1 MALENE
7 SVFPLSGIQ
16 RAGLVIGGLLI
27 VGMAV
32 GLYFWI
38 YRTSYVPLYSN
49 LNEEDAANVLGQLD
63 EMRIPYQL
71 SADGNAILVDSRQAE
86 ETRIRLDGGG
96 LAIRGGEGFE
106 LFDNADFGMTEYVQ
120 KINYQRALQG
130 ELARTIIGLSEVRYA
145 RVHLVLPEE
154 TLFSDTDS
162 EPKASVTLVNEPGMY
177 LSASQI
183 SGIQQLVASAVDGL
197 SSDSVTVLDDR
208 GLVLSQQRPG
218 EDAGPMLVLGSKQE
232 IETYLGLK
240 AARVLD
246 QLYGPGA
253 ALVNIDVTL
262 NHDQV
267 QLTREQWHSPEEPG
281 SGGIVAQSR
290 TQREFTAPAEDS
302 RDQAENNLTTEVVE
316 VDYRI
321 DKSVEQIIQ
330 GDGDI
335 VRMTVSVMVPVNTS
349 DEQLAAVRQLIA
361 TAVGLQES
369 RGDEIGI
376 FAMPDLAAEPA
387 EADQQAAI
395 PDIQVAPD
403 AVRSTTVPANLI
415 QSGRDNARNPLSRL
429 TGSVPPLVLIAGAI
443 AAAFAILL
451 LVVGFALRTPRST
464 GSTLTLDQR
473 QALLAEVK
481 SWLDA
486 DQSEP
491 EEASSAPEES

>member
-16 RAGLVIGGLLI
+16 RVGLVIGVLLI

-71 SADGNAILVDSRQAE
+71 SANGNAILVDSRQAE

-106 LFDNADFGMTEYVQ
+106 LFDDADFGMTEYVQ

-154 TLFSDTDS
+154 TLFSDADS
-162 EPKASVTLVNEPGMY
+162 QPKASVTLVNEAGMF

-197 SSDSVTVLDDR
+197 GSENVTVLDDR

-290 TQREFTAPAEDS
+290 TQREFGTLAEDS
-302 RDQAENNLTTEVVE
+302 RDQAENNLTSEVVE

-330 GDGDI
+330 GDGEI

-376 FAMPDLAAEPA
+376 FAMPDLVQEPTGAGQQVAAG
-387 EADQQAAI
+387 
-395 PDIQVAPD
+395 DIQDVSAAVLPAAAPD
-403 AVRSTTVPANLI
+403 SLI
-415 QSGRDNARNPLSRL
+415 QSVSERARAPLSQL
-429 TGSVPPLVLIAGAI
+429 TGSVPPLVLITGAV
-443 AAAFAILL
+443 AAALVILL
-451 LVVGFALRTPRST
+451 LVVGFVLRTPRRAE
-464 GSTLTLDQR
+464 STLTPDQR
-473 QALLAEVK
+473 QALLAEVR
-481 SWLDA
+481 SWLEA
-486 DQSEP
+486 DEPQP
-491 EEASSAPEES
+491 EETDKVTEDS